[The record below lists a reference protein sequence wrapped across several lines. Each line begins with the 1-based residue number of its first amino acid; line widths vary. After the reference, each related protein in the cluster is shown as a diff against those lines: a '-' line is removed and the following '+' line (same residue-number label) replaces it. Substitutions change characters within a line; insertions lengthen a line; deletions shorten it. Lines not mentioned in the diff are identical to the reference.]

1 MELLHEV
8 AARLERL
15 PAEQRAAVAGVI
27 ERELDRLE
35 EGRATEPA
43 EVNEQDRGALLAS
56 EAQIQLI
63 VRRMAAILWTVN
75 TQLQFTSSL
84 GAGLALLGLEPDQI
98 VGMALGDVLGTDDPE
113 SPAVRAHQRALA
125 GEAVSYEA
133 ELGDHVFE
141 SAVEPLMDGG
151 QVVGAIGVAVDTTER
166 RQAEDARQ
174 WEAERYRSLV
184 AATAQLVWTADEA
197 GRITSNLAA
206 WSAFTGQ
213 TEQDV
218 RGSGWLN
225 AIHADDRERAL
236 ASWANADTTRQTYET
251 TYRVRRH
258 DGVFRHLLERG
269 VPILE

>member
-63 VRRMAAILWTVN
+63 VRRMPAILWTVN

-84 GAGLALLGLEPDQI
+84 DAGLALLGLEPDQV
-98 VGMALGDVLGTDDPE
+98 VGMALGDVLRT
-113 SPAVRAHQRALA
+113 AVRAHQRALA

-141 SAVEPLMDGG
+141 SAVEPLMDEG

-236 ASWANADTTRQTYET
+236 ASWANADTTRQT
-251 TYRVRRH
+251 
-258 DGVFRHLLERG
+258 
-269 VPILE
+269 